1 MISGIFKINKY
12 KGVTG
17 RWAKTG
23 PQTRSTSRGGLF
35 PMSGQ
40 PTSVAQPGG
49 HSGRPDRDARCDVR
63 GGGGHCAPARTVAR
77 LPLVSLGPRCSG
89 SGGHSTR
96 GRGESIGQG
105 RGDRSSLRWHGTGGA
120 AGSGGDGSGGAP
132 VSNDSFWLTLQLRWG
147 ERGGVS

>member
-1 MISGIFKINKY
+1 
-12 KGVTG
+12 
-17 RWAKTG
+17 
-23 PQTRSTSRGGLF
+23 
-35 PMSGQ
+35 
-40 PTSVAQPGG
+40 VAQPGG
-49 HSGRPDRDARCDVR
+49 HSGRPDRDARCDMR
-63 GGGGHCAPARTVAR
+63 GGGGHRAPARTVAR

-96 GRGESIGQG
+96 GRGESVGQG

-147 ERGGVS
+147 ERGGLADRGLKKNGTRRGPPRQQ